1 MPVIEKLVRSYH
13 VGYISMGEDHSPAE
27 PKLSAWIQL
36 RDEDK
41 QHIGKLIFVDMSP
54 LPNNI
59 VHQDNEF
66 DAFFN
71 LDRFND
77 IINILRYEKP
87 IGTDFDTDYKKLRI
101 QAAQEPVGEE
111 ES

>member
-1 MPVIEKLVRSYH
+1 MPTIIKQVRSYH
-13 VGYISMGEDHSPAE
+13 IFYCNEDSPAD
-27 PKLSAWIQL
+27 PRLSADIQL

-41 QHIGKLIFVDMSP
+41 NHIGMLRFVDTSP

-59 VHQDNEF
+59 VHSNNEF
-66 DAFFN
+66 DVFYH

-87 IGTDFDTDYKKLRI
+87 IGITFDTDYKILEI
-101 QAAQEPVGEE
+101 QATQEPVGEE

>member
-41 QHIGKLIFVDMSP
+41 QHIGKLYFVDISP
-54 LPNNI
+54 PPNNI
-59 VHQDNEF
+59 LHSNNEF
-66 DAFFN
+66 DAFFH

-87 IGTDFDTDYKKLRI
+87 IGIYFDTDYKIFEI
-101 QAAQEPVGEE
+101 QATQEPVGEE

>member
-1 MPVIEKLVRSYH
+1 MPVIHKQVHSYH
-13 VGYISMGEDHSPAE
+13 IGYISDDNSAPY
-27 PKLSAWIQL
+27 PKESAYIQL

>member
-1 MPVIEKLVRSYH
+1 MPVIEKEVRSYH
-13 VGYISMGEDHSPAE
+13 IGHISADNSAPY
-27 PKLSAWIQL
+27 PKESAWIQL
-36 RDEDK
+36 IDEDK

-59 VHQDNEF
+59 VHSNNEF
-66 DAFFN
+66 DAFYH

-77 IINILRYEKP
+77 IVNILRYEKP
-87 IGTDFDTDYKKLRI
+87 IGIYFDNDYKRFEI
-101 QAAQEPVGEE
+101 QATREPVGEE